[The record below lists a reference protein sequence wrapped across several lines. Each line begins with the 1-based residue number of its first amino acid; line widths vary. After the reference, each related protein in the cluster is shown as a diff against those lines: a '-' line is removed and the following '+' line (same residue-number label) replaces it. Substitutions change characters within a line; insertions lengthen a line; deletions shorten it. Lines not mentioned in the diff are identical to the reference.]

1 MDQWSFWWSEGRCRL
16 SYSRI
21 TEQDKR
27 ENKTLLQTQHM
38 VAAANPVISPQSRAW
53 RGFILIDHRL
63 HNDEDMSHDNNYT
76 ISCVGNV
83 LVQPGGP
90 GLSLERRWTS
100 QPRMTLFCEGLA
112 WYWLLLPIGC
122 QELFC
127 ELEKLL
133 AFLCDELLS
142 AHCGTFPS
150 RSLQTCCCP
159 ATLII
164 QKQKQPTKSPLL
176 HNQHCHPV
184 RGKLGYIYNT
194 ACLSF
199 SVHCLPMEAGTFCWK
214 KTVSILSINSECI
227 DWCNNTNTTFV
238 FPLKTG
244 SDCLC
249 CYQHQ
254 SAATQY
260 IAILLLS
267 Q

>member
-1 MDQWSFWWSEGRCRL
+1 MT
-16 SYSRI
+16 I
-21 TEQDKR
+21 
-27 ENKTLLQTQHM
+27 
-38 VAAANPVISPQSRAW
+38 IIQS
-53 RGFILIDHRL
+53 L
-63 HNDEDMSHDNNYT
+63 
-76 ISCVGNV
+76 GNV

-100 QPRMTLFCEGLA
+100 QPRMTLFSEGLA

-150 RSLQTCCCP
+150 RSLQTCCRP

-184 RGKLGYIYNT
+184 RGKLRYIPHN
-194 ACLSF
+194 LSAF
-199 SVHCLPMEAGTFCWK
+199 QCVCRWK
-214 KTVSILSINSECI
+214 LEHYVGRKQCQ
-227 DWCNNTNTTFV
+227 F
-238 FPLKTG
+238 
-244 SDCLC
+244 
-249 CYQHQ
+249 YQ
-254 SAATQY
+254 
-260 IAILLLS
+260 
-267 Q
+267 